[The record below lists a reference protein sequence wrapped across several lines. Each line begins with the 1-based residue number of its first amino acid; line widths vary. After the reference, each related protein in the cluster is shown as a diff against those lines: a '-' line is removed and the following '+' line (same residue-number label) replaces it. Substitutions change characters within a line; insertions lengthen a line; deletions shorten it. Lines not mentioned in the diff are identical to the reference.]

1 MSLNPKAFGLSAG
14 IIWGITCLIMA
25 LVSGTGYGLGLV
37 HGLGS
42 IYIGYGPGI
51 VGSILGA
58 IYGFLDGF
66 IGGYIFVWIY
76 NIIDT
81 K

>member
-1 MSLNPKAFGLSAG
+1 MALNPKAFGLAGG
-14 IIWGITCLIMA
+14 IIWGITCFIMA

-42 IYIGYGPGI
+42 IYIGYGPGL
-51 VGSILGA
+51 VGAILGA

-66 IGGYIFVWIY
+66 IGGYILVWLY